1 MTLKQKS
8 DGIYLD
14 DSFDDVMFDSLI
26 FDCDGVL
33 IDITKS
39 YDQTIITTTKYILET
54 LAKITDSIDID
65 FKIIDG
71 FKSTG
76 GFNDEVDLTY
86 AAILS
91 IIAAKK
97 LKKDQT
103 EFIFNVIKNSDSTG
117 IKSVENF
124 LKKQIDI
131 SEIIDGFKST
141 GGFND
146 EVDLTYAS
154 ILSIIAAKKLKKDQ
168 TEFIFNVIKNSDST
182 GIKSV
187 EIFLKKQTDISVII
201 DQLSYP
207 GSHKEN
213 ILYQTFDQLFYGP
226 ELYSKLFQNPSKF
239 SEPGLI
245 ENDDVIFNDNLSEK
259 LQKKF
264 GKQISMVTG
273 RGKESVRYSLK
284 HLLEK
289 FDLTNSAFL
298 EDESRDLAKPNPQA
312 LINSISGMNSKSC
325 LYVGDSME
333 DFLMAKKS
341 TILGYKTTF
350 CGIIGTSKNPQEKLK
365 LFEQNEAILVL
376 DSIELL
382 PKVLNLE

>member
-8 DGIYLD
+8 EGIYLD
-14 DSFDDVMFDSLI
+14 DSFNNLEIDSLI

-39 YDQTIITTTKYILET
+39 YDQTIIITTKYILET
-54 LAKITDSIDID
+54 FTKITDSIDID

-91 IIAAKK
+91 IVAAKK

-117 IKSVENF
+117 IKSVETF

-131 SEIIDGFKST
+131 SEIIG
-141 GGFND
+141 
-146 EVDLTYAS
+146 
-154 ILSIIAAKKLKKDQ
+154 
-168 TEFIFNVIKNSDST
+168 
-182 GIKSV
+182 
-187 EIFLKKQTDISVII
+187 
-201 DQLSYP
+201 QLSYP

-213 ILYQTFDQLFYGP
+213 ILYQIFDQLFYGP
-226 ELYSKLFQNPSKF
+226 KLYSKLFKNSSKF

-264 GKQISMVTG
+264 GTQISMVTG
-273 RGKESVRYSLK
+273 RGKESVSYSLK
-284 HLLEK
+284 NLLGK
-289 FDLTNSAFL
+289 FDLKNSVFL

-312 LINSISGMNSKSC
+312 LINSINGMNSKSC
-325 LYVGDSME
+325 LYIGDSME
-333 DFLMAKKS
+333 DFLMAKK
-341 TILGYKTTF
+341 TTVLGHKTTF

-376 DSIELL
+376 DSIKLL